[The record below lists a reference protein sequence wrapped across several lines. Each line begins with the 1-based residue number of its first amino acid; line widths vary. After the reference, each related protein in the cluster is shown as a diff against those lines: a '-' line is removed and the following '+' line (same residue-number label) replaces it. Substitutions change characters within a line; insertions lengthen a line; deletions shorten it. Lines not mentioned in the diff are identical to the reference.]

1 MRRSFAIILS
11 LAILIL
17 ISLGTEA
24 AYAAKV
30 VKINVDG
37 ARRIEPD
44 AILNKITT
52 TVGDEYS
59 PTLLD
64 SDLRA
69 IFNMGY
75 FYDVQIDVKDV
86 YGGVEVAF
94 IVEEKPAVKEF
105 KIIGNS
111 QISDDKIKEATD
123 LKPNTI
129 LSDSKIK
136 ENIFKITK
144 LYENE
149 GYFMV
154 DIDYRLEDLP
164 QNRVKVIIEINEYK
178 KVYIKR
184 INFMGNRAFTDEQ
197 LKKVIMTKEGDI
209 WSFMSSSGIFR
220 PELFLNDVQ
229 MLRAYY
235 LDNGYIE
242 IKVGEP
248 KINLSPDRRSMFI
261 SLDIEEGQQY
271 YVGKVDI
278 EGDLLFS
285 KDALMELIEAKTGDL
300 FKRSAIEKSIG
311 ALRSKYTDI
320 GYAFAEV
327 TTATPTD
334 QTRRIIDLHFKV
346 KKGKLAYFEEIVFT
360 GNENTRD
367 KVIRRE
373 LSIVEGD
380 LYSGPG
386 IRKSKQRLM
395 RLGYFDEVAIAT
407 EQGSRDDAV
416 RLTIRVKERQQG
428 QFMVGVGFSSLENFV
443 GQASV
448 SHNNML
454 GYGVKVAFQADFS
467 SVRKNY
473 QLRVR
478 EPHLIDTDWIGTLS
492 LMNSEQSYYQYDRF
506 NKSGQLGLGRP
517 LYWDWE
523 AHLAYSYSSV
533 EIKNVERQASSFL
546 TRQEGRT
553 VTTSTKYTV
562 VRDTVNHPF
571 DPTDGARVS
580 LATEWASEYF
590 GGDLNFI
597 KLLGQARKYQPIYKG
612 LSIMFNGEGGYGY
625 PLDGGILHITERFF
639 LGGLNSVRGFPNYD
653 LSPTETSLIPTN
665 SDDPSSTLTEVVSRI
680 GGDKMIQGNVELLIP
695 IVDDLKIKGV
705 IFYDIGNTLLEDEWF
720 AIDGLR
726 QSWGFGVRWI
736 SPIGPLR
743 FEWGYPL
750 HPREDEMDQV
760 FEFGIG
766 TFF

>member
-1 MRRSFAIILS
+1 VKRSRIIATLFACL
-11 LAILIL
+11 LCF
-17 ISLGTEA
+17 SLGAEA

-30 VKINVDG
+30 VKINVEG

-44 AILNKITT
+44 AILNKISTS
-52 TVGDEYS
+52 VGDEYS
-59 PTLLD
+59 PTMLD

-69 IFNMGY
+69 IFDMGF
-75 FYDVQIDVKDV
+75 FYDVQIDSKEVF
-86 YGGVEVAF
+86 GGIELTL
-94 IVEEKPAVKEF
+94 IVEEKPAVKEYEF
-105 KIIGNS
+105 VGNS
-111 QISDDKIKEATD
+111 EISDDKIKEATD

-136 ENIFKITK
+136 ESIFKITK

-164 QNRVKVIIEINEYK
+164 QNRVKVFIEINEYR

-184 INFMGNRAFTDEQ
+184 INFMGNRAFADER
-197 LKKVIMTKEGDI
+197 LKKVLMTKEGDI
-209 WSFMSSSGIFR
+209 WSFMSSSGIYR
-220 PELFLNDVQ
+220 PELFLNDIQ
-229 MLRAYY
+229 MLRAFY
-235 LDNGYIE
+235 LDNGYIG

-248 KINLSPDRRSMFI
+248 TINLSADRRSMFI
-261 SLDIEEGQQY
+261 SVDIEEGQQY
-271 YVGKVDI
+271 YVGNV
-278 EGDLLFS
+278 ELQGDLLFS
-285 KDALMELIEAKTGDL
+285 KDSLMQLIEAKKGDL
-300 FKRSAIEKSIG
+300 FKRSAIEKSIY

-320 GYAFAEV
+320 GFAFAEV

-334 QTRRIIDLHFKV
+334 QTRRVIDLIFKLQ
-346 KKGKLAYFEEIVFT
+346 KGKLAYFEEIVFA

-373 LSIVEGD
+373 LSITEGD

-386 IRKSKQRLM
+386 IRKSKERLM
-395 RLGYFDEVAIAT
+395 RLGYFDEVAIST

-443 GQASV
+443 GQAQV

-454 GYGVKVAFQADFS
+454 GYGVKVAFNADFS
-467 SVRKNY
+467 KIKKNY
-473 QLRVR
+473 QLRIR
-478 EPHLIDTDWIGTLS
+478 EPHLIDTDWIGSLS
-492 LMNSEQSYYQYDRF
+492 LMNSERSYYQFDRF
-506 NKSGQLGLGRP
+506 TKSIQTGLGRP
-517 LYWDWE
+517 LHWDWE
-523 AHLAYSYSSV
+523 AHFAYSYSSV
-533 EIKNVERQASSFL
+533 DIKNVERQAASFL
-546 TRQEGRT
+546 TRQAGQT
-553 VTTSTKYTV
+553 VTTSTKYTLS
-562 VRDTVNHPF
+562 RETVNHPF
-571 DPTDGARVS
+571 DPTDGSRVS
-580 LATEWASEYF
+580 LMTEWAGEYF
-590 GGDLNFI
+590 GGDLNFL

-612 LSIMFNGEGGYGY
+612 LALMFNGEAGYGY
-625 PLDGGILHITERFF
+625 PLDGNRLHITERFF
-639 LGGLNSVRGFPNYD
+639 LGGLNSVRGFPIYD
-653 LSPTETSLIPTN
+653 LSPTESSMIPTN
-665 SDDPSSTLTEVVSRI
+665 PDDPASTLTEVVSRI
-680 GGDKMIQGNVELLIP
+680 GGDKMLQGNIELLIP
-695 IVDDLKIKGV
+695 IVKDLKIKGV

-750 HPREDEMDQV
+750 HPVEGERDQV